1 MRYESKE
8 MEKRSVLETAAKMCA
23 AARTAPKARGIDHIE
38 TVVLTGEEKERLA
51 DKMTELFE
59 ATGEA
64 NAFFKRDAG
73 NVRNSEAVVLIGTKK
88 GFAGLSCCS
97 FCGFQ
102 NCGDCRQKNG
112 SCAFDYINL
121 GIALSSAA
129 IVAQQDFV
137 DNRIMFSIGRAW
149 MEMEHR
155 EDNTVW
161 FGIPLSVTGKNKYF
175 DR

>member
-8 MEKRSVLETAAKMCA
+8 MEKRSVLETAARMCA
-23 AARTAPKARGIDHIE
+23 AARTAPKTRGIDRIE
-38 TVVLTGEEKERLA
+38 TVVLTGEEKDGLA
-51 DKMTELFE
+51 DKMTELFGI
-59 ATGEA
+59 TGEA
-64 NAFFKRDAG
+64 NAFFKRDAE

-88 GFAGLSCCS
+88 GFAGLSVCS

-102 NCGDCRQKNG
+102 NCGDCHQKGG

-129 IVAQQDFV
+129 IVAQRDFV

-155 EDNTVW
+155 EDDTIW
-161 FGIPLSVTGKNKYF
+161 LGLPLSVSGKSKYF